1 MAVTA
6 GYLAKLRRSVRRNTS
21 VDVDAELTDIIEE
34 CRLDLQALGVLQVKT
49 DDETDS
55 LILGAVRCFVRWKFG
70 LSNEDAELNRD
81 DYMMMRDEIRRR
93 RDYISYTITFTVKT
107 GGVAVA
113 DAYITFNGE
122 TRQTGASGTA
132 IFYYVPAG
140 VNKSYSVYKTGY
152 ITQTADYDVTAT
164 ATVNITLIAG

>member
-34 CRLDLQALGVLQVKT
+34 CRLDLQALGVLQIKT

-81 DYMMMRDEIRRR
+81 DYMLMRDEIRRR
-93 RDYISYTITFTVKT
+93 RDYISYAITFSVKT

-122 TRQTGASGTA
+122 TRQTGATGTA
-132 IFYYVPAG
+132 VFYYVAAG
-140 VNKSYSVYKTGY
+140 VNRGYTVYKTGY
-152 ITQTADYDVTAT
+152 ISQSADADVTAS
-164 ATVNITLIAG
+164 ATINITLIAG